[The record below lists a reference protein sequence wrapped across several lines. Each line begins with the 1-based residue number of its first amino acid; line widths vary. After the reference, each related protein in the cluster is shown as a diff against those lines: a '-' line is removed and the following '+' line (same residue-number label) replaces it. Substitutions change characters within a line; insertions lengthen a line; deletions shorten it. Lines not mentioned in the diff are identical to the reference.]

1 MYCNEQ
7 LAVMLEPICVSTAI
21 YSPPP
26 RRRLSDDPPPR
37 RYTGFSNE
45 RLSPERQF
53 RPSRR
58 GTKRNEDDFDVSYG
72 GEPVPAHTASWEPQP
87 APESYDFLSTSPR
100 TSSPTSGSYITE
112 KNSSTIPSYVE
123 GVENDGTKAEEVEEA
138 GMSWTVTLPT
148 NNEHM
153 LYTHLSDSNSAW
165 KTKKYHDKKIG
176 TTTLESIY
184 SIRYSTGEM
193 GQGKITLFCPQGP
206 TRDNDDSA
214 PVQAKWLHV
223 QRSSMSVKVLEK
235 LVMDCPII
243 NGDIRRVAILL
254 LESVEKSFLRESE
267 NGAYIEPGSV
277 LRFNGTRQVLHD
289 AHNSVV
295 TEPVIF
301 SAFPFIELASSKNN
315 SGSHERDDFYR
326 RTLLQNL
333 YGFDVVTS
341 RGKNQVI
348 HKMPVN
354 CQPHD
359 TLFVNQLWCLVI
371 GSDILIT
378 LSDRPPDDL
387 LGGTIEKR
395 TDYFRQPLR
404 IEIVDV
410 KGFQHSMSISSKTPW
425 VDFFRQ
431 VIYTVHG
438 NLISIMDYELVDQAD
453 EVVTT
458 ERWAELAK
466 AARPSLLKFHLVK
479 RKAPTSRSS
488 SVSSRRSSR
497 SGIRRLLLLDYA
509 QRDNRHSSRTSVS
522 RYHTDTYDGDLSSRE
537 NISTSKRAST
547 PRRLSIH
554 GHPLMN
560 EQQAPASSIEEQRET
575 ATSLED
581 NFFYISDDD
590 ENKTPK
596 EGSPDVSM
604 AKDAA
609 SSSKNVGT
617 RQRDNELN
625 EREEVSTS
633 QPNTP
638 VTMYR
643 KAQVDDGSD
652 SSDGDE
658 MNKRSHND
666 LIGATSPD
674 TSTELNLGDNMV
686 LNGEHNSSQDNLPEL
701 RNLEKA
707 QEIRFIFGNSTSFPR
722 DVSYEGSRSR
732 SSSLSNSTDES
743 SHSRGRSL
751 TRKRRA
757 WRWESSSSAPD
768 PSSRSGVRFQPQKRR
783 LSDKDSAEM
792 SPYGSSNAT
801 KVETRSVP
809 KAVPFFFWRQ
819 NSMTSTFSSLDTQEQ
834 VLIKLLDQID
844 ERISGDPVS
853 RYYLKVAELTMDD
866 LLSRQE
872 SLHESSLRMDSRLVQ
887 GKYSQMIRSGGQGII
902 DKPALDNAPGST
914 NTPLGQGANEQ
925 TYFGQTKALGL
936 VSHDKALAK
945 QLVEI
950 SQQIIW
956 SFIPDTDGSVIHTLL
971 KRLWGCVDIMC
982 LQILWEENERERE
995 SECTYTI
1002 RDFSS
1007 QVKKTDLR
1015 RRELALAK
1023 TSYLDCGDCKTAKPY
1038 QSAIDALN
1046 HLHERH
1052 IECKHRD
1059 SDRPYDDPC
1068 YVWLRRTWHDGYPM
1082 RSSRDGLLG
1091 IMEEFIEELSFIS
1104 DYVGELHN
1112 MTTRDSPTS
1121 DAVSTPPLS
1130 MNITHAFQQ
1139 IIKMFVFRSKQLSL
1153 INRRRSLISG
1163 SSLENFPLIQRIDRK
1178 IEELFSLEMDANER
1192 IIDRLESAKKDIFL
1206 TGIGSHS
1213 EMLEAETVRVQ
1224 FLALAFMSEIQRP
1237 LFQPSTMG
1245 RSYEKDTLLRLYK
1258 DYTSRLHFE
1267 ANNRPRKRVFLDI
1280 HGLEEELQALDKL
1293 VDSQESC
1300 LYNFLTLIDPLTS
1313 RYTTETRFRE
1323 FRVEVQFG
1331 NDQLHRRIE
1340 RRREID
1346 NLATRLWI
1354 LKDQV
1359 KQTIEIM
1366 EEDHGKAIRVFTVVT
1381 LFFLP
1386 LSFVSS
1392 FLGMNTTDVRN
1403 SEWNQAIF
1411 WITAVPVTVGVLS
1424 LAFIYGY
1431 RGEEIRDWM
1440 IQALQARSRQGT
1452 ASAFHEM
1459 GGRTSFE
1466 ARQKERYPAIT
1477 AEQNTIEKRGFSNL
1491 RHMNGTFKVSDGL
1504 DGRVS
1509 IRRRNTEDSLAPM
1522 RHE

>member
-1 MYCNEQ
+1 MQ
-7 LAVMLEPICVSTAI
+7 
-21 YSPPP
+21 
-26 RRRLSDDPPPR
+26 
-37 RYTGFSNE
+37 
-45 RLSPERQF
+45 
-53 RPSRR
+53 
-58 GTKRNEDDFDVSYG
+58 
-72 GEPVPAHTASWEPQP
+72 
-87 APESYDFLSTSPR
+87 
-100 TSSPTSGSYITE
+100 
-112 KNSSTIPSYVE
+112 
-123 GVENDGTKAEEVEEA
+123 
-138 GMSWTVTLPT
+138 
-148 NNEHM
+148 
-153 LYTHLSDSNSAW
+153 
-165 KTKKYHDKKIG
+165 
-176 TTTLESIY
+176 
-184 SIRYSTGEM
+184 
-193 GQGKITLFCPQGP
+193 
-206 TRDNDDSA
+206 
-214 PVQAKWLHV
+214 
-223 QRSSMSVKVLEK
+223 K
-235 LVMDCPII
+235 LVMDCPTI
-243 NGDIRRVAILL
+243 NEDIRRVAILL

-289 AHNSVV
+289 AHSFVV

-301 SAFPFIELASSKNN
+301 AAFPFIELASSKNT
-315 SGSHERDDFYR
+315 SGPRERDDFYR

-378 LSDRPPDDL
+378 MSDRPPDDL
-387 LGGTIEKR
+387 LGDTIEKR

-410 KGFQHSMSISSKTPW
+410 NGIQHSMSISSKTPW

-438 NLISIMDYELVDQAD
+438 NLISIMDYELVDQAE

-479 RKAPTSRSS
+479 RKASTSRSS
-488 SVSSRRSSR
+488 SISSRRSSR
-497 SGIRRLLLLDYA
+497 SGIRRLLMLDYA
-509 QRDNRHSSRTSVS
+509 QRDNRHSSRTSLS
-522 RYHTDTYDGDLSSRE
+522 TYHTDTYDGDPSSSE
-537 NISTSKRAST
+537 NISTSKRAPT
-547 PRRLSIH
+547 PRRLGTSRPSMDAQWHSQSAKKKDQQSGAQAEVFSEADIQSLYPQSSPTVITRHSNEGDCSETEGISPSSHNIQSVGGSFEGARDEGDSSLRNAAQPLEPQQLPSSGNVDKGTSPAELSIH
-554 GHPLMN
+554 GHSLMD
-560 EQQAPASSIEEQRET
+560 QQAPASSIEGQIET
-575 ATSLED
+575 VTNLED
-581 NFFYISDDD
+581 NFFYINEDDT
-590 ENKTPK
+590 NNMSK
-596 EGSPDVSM
+596 EEALGVSR
-604 AKDAA
+604 AKDAP
-609 SSSKNVGT
+609 STKNVGT
-617 RQRDNELN
+617 QQRNDKLN
-625 EREEVSTS
+625 EREEIYTS
-633 QPNTP
+633 QANIPA
-638 VTMYR
+638 TMYR
-643 KAQVDDGSD
+643 KAQVEDGSD

-658 MNKRSHND
+658 IDNRSHNG
-666 LIGATSPD
+666 LIGATLPD
-674 TSTELNLGDNMV
+674 TSIELNLGNTV
-686 LNGEHNSSQDNLPEL
+686 LNSDNNIHQDILPEL
-701 RNLEKA
+701 GNLERGP
-707 QEIRFIFGNSTSFPR
+707 ELRFIFGNGTSFPR
-722 DVSYEGSRSR
+722 DVSHKGSRSR

-743 SHSRGRSL
+743 FRSRGRSL

-757 WRWESSSSAPD
+757 WGWESSSSAHD
-768 PSSRSGVRFQPQKRR
+768 LLSRSGVRFQPQERPS
-783 LSDKDSAEM
+783 SDKNSAEM

-801 KVETRSVP
+801 KVETRSVRT
-809 KAVPFFFWRQ
+809 AVPFFFWRQ
-819 NSMTSTFSSLDTQEQ
+819 NSMTSTFSSLDMQEQ

-853 RYYLKVAELTMDD
+853 RYYLKVPELTMGD

-872 SLHESSLRMDSRLVQ
+872 SIRESSLKVDSRIVQ
-887 GKYSQMIRSGGQGII
+887 RRFSQVSRSGGQGTI
-902 DKPALDNAPGST
+902 DEPALANAPGST
-914 NTPLGQGANEQ
+914 NVPFGQSANEQ
-925 TYFGQTKALGL
+925 INLGQTKALGL
-936 VSHDKALAK
+936 VGHDKALAK
-945 QLVEI
+945 QLVEM
-950 SQQIIW
+950 SQQIIG
-956 SFIPDTDGSVIHTLL
+956 SFIPDTGGSVIHTLL

-982 LQILWEENERERE
+982 LQLLWEENERGRE
-995 SECTYTI
+995 SECTYI
-1002 RDFSS
+1002 ILDFSS
-1007 QVKKTDLR
+1007 QVKKT
-1015 RRELALAK
+1015 ELHKRKPASAK
-1023 TSYLDCGDCKTAKPY
+1023 MHYLDCGDCKTAKPY

-1052 IECKHRD
+1052 IECKHSD

-1068 YVWLRRTWHDGYPM
+1068 YVWLHRIWHDGYPM

-1091 IMEEFIEELSFIS
+1091 IMEEFIEELSYIS
-1104 DYVGELHN
+1104 NYVQELHN
-1112 MTTRDSPTS
+1112 MTIRDSS
-1121 DAVSTPPLS
+1121 ARDAASTPPLS

-1153 INRRRSLISG
+1153 INRRRGLISG
-1163 SSLENFPLIQRIDRK
+1163 SSLESFPLIQRIDRK

-1206 TGIGSHS
+1206 SGIGSHS

-1237 LFQPSTMG
+1237 LFQPSAVG
-1245 RSYEKDTLLRLYK
+1245 RSYVKDTLLRLYK

-1323 FRVEVQFG
+1323 FRVEMQFG
-1331 NDQLHRRIE
+1331 NDQLHHRIE

-1392 FLGMNTTDVRN
+1392 FLGMNTKDVRD
-1403 SEWNQAIF
+1403 SDWNQAIF

-1440 IQALQARSRQGT
+1440 VQALQTRSRQGT
-1452 ASAFHEM
+1452 PSAYHEM
-1459 GGRTSFE
+1459 SGRTSFE
-1466 ARQKERYPAIT
+1466 TRQKERYPAIT
-1477 AEQNTIEKRGFSNL
+1477 AEQHTFEKRGFSSLVRSRIKNAPGWQ
-1491 RHMNGTFKVSDGL
+1491 RHINGTFKVSDGL